1 MGFAVFHASKGKS
14 SGSSLGAHIDRDQAQ
29 KQSFRNADPDRSALN
44 VDFQVAGTGK
54 KLNEAIRTRITE
66 GYKGNK
72 DIRKDAVTHLSLIF
86 TGTHEDMKAI
96 EQDKEKMQ
104 KWIERNYN
112 FVIREF
118 GKENIMRFT
127 LHRDERT
134 PHIHAVVVPLTAD
147 GKLTA
152 REVLGGR
159 MAMSARQ
166 TRYGQAMAEFGLERG
181 VIGSKAIHNSE
192 GWYLGQQKKEQE
204 AVLSQLPSFGALE
217 RINPKPFLEKVTE
230 RLEIAASAK
239 MDAEMAV
246 ERKDKQIS
254 GMWQERSRLNEDN
267 ERLRQSEKV
276 NRDMV
281 KVLLVNGIC
290 QEKQIDIKK
299 VLPKIKVNFRE
310 AMNEMAELK
319 ESVKKEI
326 ANALQPEQRQDLKRD
341 RGEDQ
346 SRGR

>member
-14 SGSSLGAHIDRDQAQ
+14 SGASLGAHIDRDQAQ
-29 KQSFRNADPDRSALN
+29 KQSFRNADPDRLALN
-44 VDFQVAGTGK
+44 VNFQVAGTGK
-54 KLNEAIRTRITE
+54 KLNEAIRARITE

-72 DIRKDAVTHLSLIF
+72 EIRKDAVTHLNLIF
-86 TGTHEDMKAI
+86 TGTHEDMEAI

-104 KWIERNYN
+104 KWINRNFT
-112 FVIREF
+112 FVIKEF
-118 GKENIMRFT
+118 GQANIMRFT

-134 PHIHAVVVPLTAD
+134 PHIHAVVVPLTED

-166 TRYGQAMAEFGLERG
+166 TRYGQYMAEFGLERG
-181 VIGSKAIHNSE
+181 VIGSKAVHNSE

-204 AVLSQLPSFGALE
+204 AVLSQLPSFGAFE

-230 RLEIAASAK
+230 RLEIAAMAK
-239 MDAEMAV
+239 VDAELKV
-246 ERKDKQIS
+246 ERQQNQIS
-254 GMWQERSRLNEDN
+254 GMWKERSRLNEDN
-267 ERLRQSEKV
+267 EKLMKSEKV

-281 KVLLVNGIC
+281 KVLLVNGLC
-290 QEKQIDIKK
+290 EKRHLDINKVMPKMKIDFHEVMI
-299 VLPKIKVNFRE
+299 
-310 AMNEMAELK
+310 EMAE
-319 ESVKKEI
+319 VKKSVVNEI
-326 ANALQPEQRQDLKRD
+326 TTALQPERGQDRN
-341 RGEDQ
+341 RGQDQ

>member
-217 RINPKPFLEKVTE
+217 RINPKPFLEQVTE